1 MRAVDPDYIKQ
12 ETTAPPMPPPPATKL
27 NDWEIDV
34 IEAWAKPMAL
44 LPLAPLVAGAA
55 DLG

>member
-1 MRAVDPDYIKQ
+1 MLPIHQARDD
-12 ETTAPPMPPPPATKL
+12 APPMPPPPATKL

-44 LPLAPLVAGAA
+44 LP
-55 DLG
+55 